1 MKEKWGILAGDTGY
15 FTMDE
20 VEVPEENLLGRPGE
34 GFKIAMSALDQGRFT
49 VAAGATGLIRA
60 CRDASVAYAKER
72 KAFGVE
78 IGQHQLVKEMI
89 AQMESDY
96 QSARLLW
103 LRAGWLKNTGQRNTR
118 ETGLA
123 KWFATVASERAA
135 GDAVQ
140 IHGANG
146 YSDEYPVGRFYR
158 NCKGAVIYEG
168 TREIHKLMQ
177 ADYLL
182 GYRTDRPARCELPAV
197 ADGRRLNGL
206 SDLADVDSWTLIS
219 RSNFCASSNRRRSR
233 ARTRWGTAIAT
244 SPIRSPS
251 RRCARSWTR
260 CRSTGRSSS
269 AKASATRRRCSTSAR
284 RWASSTR
291 RGSRASGMVRFSEVD
306 IAVDPLEGTNLCATG
321 APNAI
326 AVLAASEKGG
336 LLHAPDLYME
346 KLVVGPTSKDHV
358 SLDASPAD
366 NLKAIAKRLGRDV
379 DDLVVIVLDRPR
391 HEQLI
396 EDIRATGARI
406 RLIGDGD
413 LSAGI
418 AAAVV
423 GSGVHAVMGTG
434 GAPEGVLTAAAMRC
448 LNGEIFARLVV
459 SKPEHEERCR
469 AMGITD
475 FKKVYR
481 SKDLAPGKSI
491 IFAATGVTDGTLMK
505 GVRFFGDGIR
515 TSSVIMQNDPHQIRF
530 IDSIH
535 VATSKDGRI
544 RF

>member
-1 MKEKWGILAGDTGY
+1 
-15 FTMDE
+15 
-20 VEVPEENLLGRPGE
+20 
-34 GFKIAMSALDQGRFT
+34 
-49 VAAGATGLIRA
+49 
-60 CRDASVAYAKER
+60 
-72 KAFGVE
+72 
-78 IGQHQLVKEMI
+78 
-89 AQMESDY
+89 
-96 QSARLLW
+96 
-103 LRAGWLKNTGQRNTR
+103 
-118 ETGLA
+118 
-123 KWFATVASERAA
+123 
-135 GDAVQ
+135 
-140 IHGANG
+140 
-146 YSDEYPVGRFYR
+146 
-158 NCKGAVIYEG
+158 
-168 TREIHKLMQ
+168 
-177 ADYLL
+177 
-182 GYRTDRPARCELPAV
+182 
-197 ADGRRLNGL
+197 
-206 SDLADVDSWTLIS
+206 
-219 RSNFCASSNRRRSR
+219 
-233 ARTRWGTAIAT
+233 
-244 SPIRSPS
+244 
-251 RRCARSWTR
+251 
-260 CRSTGRSSS
+260 
-269 AKASATRRRCSTSAR
+269 
-284 RWASSTR
+284 
-291 RGSRASGMVRFSEVD
+291 
-306 IAVDPLEGTNLCATG
+306 
-321 APNAI
+321 
-326 AVLAASEKGG
+326 
-336 LLHAPDLYME
+336 ME

-366 NLKAIAKRLGRDV
+366 NLKAIAKALGRDV

-418 AAAVV
+418 TAAVA

-481 SKDLAPGKSI
+481 SRDLAPGKGI

-505 GVRFFGDGIR
+505 GVRFFGDGNR
-515 TSSVIMQNDPHQIRF
+515 TSSVIMQNEPHQIRF